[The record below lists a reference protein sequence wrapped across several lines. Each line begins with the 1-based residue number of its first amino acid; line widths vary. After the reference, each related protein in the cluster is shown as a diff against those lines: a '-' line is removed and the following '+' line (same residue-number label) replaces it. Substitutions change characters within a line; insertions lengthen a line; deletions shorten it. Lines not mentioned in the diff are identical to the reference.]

1 MECLFA
7 KEKSKAKYLYR
18 MNMKFRWETNKLANS
33 GFAPAR
39 DFVMEIHKNLRW
51 LSKEELEAY
60 K

>member
-1 MECLFA
+1 
-7 KEKSKAKYLYR
+7 